1 MQFLAGWPWGVFET
15 TGWECW
21 RHPLFFHGRII
32 VAAMIAAVFHFMSEK
47 ERRIW
52 ASNPFPSCFSLQT
65 LSGYWFNFNLF
76 ECFICKKPFQKFSW
90 FWVWKTSQISQALHV
105 SRLGARISRWPSAKW
120 SQSMNMIN
128 LGLVKQFLLLSFKC
142 TLR

>member
-1 MQFLAGWPWGVFET
+1 MKNKMERSMQFLAGWPWGVFET

-90 FWVWKTSQISQALHV
+90 FWVWKPARFLKLFMSVDLVRVYHDDLQQS
-105 SRLGARISRWPSAKW
+105 GASPWTWLIWVW
-120 SQSMNMIN
+120 
-128 LGLVKQFLLLSFKC
+128 
-142 TLR
+142 